1 MRADDVS
8 QEPKFTQFM
17 SQRAIADSD
26 AYSCTYPEVQPE
38 KEPEHRR
45 TIAIETKSGNCLK
58 LFRSVFELTVGPDAV
73 WLLNPLHIPGRL
85 SRLIQLSV
93 RRQE

>member
-1 MRADDVS
+1 MTAKMINILARLMKADDVS

-45 TIAIETKSGNCLK
+45 TIAIETKSGNCQK
-58 LFRSVFELTVGPDAV
+58 LFRREFRKTYIHSK
-73 WLLNPLHIPGRL
+73 I
-85 SRLIQLSV
+85 
-93 RRQE
+93 